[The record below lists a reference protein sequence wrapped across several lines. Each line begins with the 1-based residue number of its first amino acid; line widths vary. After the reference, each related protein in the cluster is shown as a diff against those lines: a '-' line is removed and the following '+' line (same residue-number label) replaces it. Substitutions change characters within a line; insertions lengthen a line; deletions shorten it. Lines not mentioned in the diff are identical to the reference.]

1 MKTFSSSFE
10 SARGRWSQ
18 RILSLATLA
27 VAILP
32 IVTPSVAHG
41 EAAKKKKV
49 PVAAAVDTAPI
60 VAKIKSADPTVIKAG
75 LDEASAAGKGA
86 GAAGPAI
93 EDLLRR
99 GESPELSVVA
109 LQALGD
115 VGNDKSSATIRP
127 YARHRNVDLRRA
139 ALRALLKTGGKDAVA
154 ALREALSDQDAVVRG
169 TAASGLGSLKARE
182 AMPDLF
188 LALDHKVDEAA
199 ASIGQL
205 CTVDECEKFAAKMG
219 AIGFDVMTS
228 GFDQVL
234 FRGESDIPDDE
245 KIRVVG
251 RIRELGTGEANKYL
265 RDVQSRWPSGS
276 SPRVRQAI
284 DQAVLATAGGATS
297 RPGGAS

>member
-1 MKTFSSSFE
+1 MKTFSPKRTRVLLGL
-10 SARGRWSQ
+10 AT
-18 RILSLATLA
+18 ATLA
-27 VAILP
+27 LAPLL
-32 IVTPSVAHG
+32 SFA
-41 EAAKKKKV
+41 EQAKKKNAPAAV
-49 PVAAAVDTAPI
+49 AAVDVAPI
-60 VAKIKSADPTVIKAG
+60 LAKLKSADAAEVKAG
-75 LDEASAAGKGA
+75 LDQASAAGKGA
-86 GAAGPAI
+86 AAAGPAI

-99 GESPELSVVA
+99 GESPDLTVAA

-115 VGNDKSSATIRP
+115 LAAEKTSATILP

-139 ALRALLKTGGKDAVA
+139 ALRALLKTGGKDAIA
-154 ALREALSDQDAVVRG
+154 ALRAALSDQDAMVRG
-169 TAASGLGSLKARE
+169 TAASGLGSLKAHE
-182 AMPDLF
+182 AMQDLF

-205 CTVDECEKFAAKMG
+205 CTVDECEKFSTKMG

-228 GFDQVL
+228 GFDQIL
-234 FRGESDIPDDE
+234 FRGVSEIPDDE

-265 RDVQSRWPSGS
+265 RDVQSRWPTGS

-297 RPGGAS
+297 RPGGPS